1 MQRRDPQA
9 GPGRSMADAGTVD
22 ALMALDE
29 ARPEQLDAILSVT
42 SQARAVIRQKSSN
55 PTEHKH
61 CLMECE

>member
-1 MQRRDPQA
+1 
-9 GPGRSMADAGTVD
+9 MADAGTVD